1 MQEGANELLLR
12 DERDGGG
19 KRKRHVP
26 HHSFAQRL
34 YSKLRSYL
42 ASLANLNLA
51 GGSARCGDVRSRRE
65 VRGEGGEVRGSQQII
80 HQVRWNSDIM

>member
-1 MQEGANELLLR
+1 VKMQEGANELLLR

-42 ASLANLNLA
+42 ASLANLNL
-51 GGSARCGDVRSRRE
+51 CDHYVFCHK
-65 VRGEGGEVRGSQQII
+65 VITV
-80 HQVRWNSDIM
+80 

>member
-34 YSKLRSYL
+34 YSKLRSF
-42 ASLANLNLA
+42 ASLTNLNL
-51 GGSARCGDVRSRRE
+51 SLLP
-65 VRGEGGEVRGSQQII
+65 
-80 HQVRWNSDIM
+80 

>member
-42 ASLANLNLA
+42 ASLANLNLFGA
-51 GGSARCGDVRSRRE
+51 TYPF
-65 VRGEGGEVRGSQQII
+65 
-80 HQVRWNSDIM
+80 